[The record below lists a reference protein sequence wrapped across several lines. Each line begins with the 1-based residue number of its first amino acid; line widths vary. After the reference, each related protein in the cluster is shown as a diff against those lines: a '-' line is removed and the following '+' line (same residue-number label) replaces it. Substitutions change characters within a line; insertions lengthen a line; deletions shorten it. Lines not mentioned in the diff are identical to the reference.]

1 MPWTTSAA
9 DNITRGNMARTS
21 CAVVVGSLHYDIV
34 VSAPHR
40 PAAGE
45 TVTGT
50 AWHPVFGGK
59 GGNQAVAVVRA
70 GVACRIVSAVGDD
83 DFGLFLRG
91 HLEASG
97 VDAAHVATLPGTGSG
112 MSVAIMDAGGDYG
125 AVIVS
130 GANLAIDPAVLDRDA
145 LWDGASHLVLQNEI
159 PEALNIAAARAA
171 RARGLRVVLNAAP
184 ARDLSADLAATIDIL
199 VVNAGEA
206 EALSGIVVESLED
219 ARHAAS
225 ALADRFR
232 IVVVTAGT
240 EGAHSEPGRRVKLV
254 STHGAGDCFIGTLVA
269 ELAHGGDLRYSV
281 RQANLA
287 AAKHVSRAE

>member
-1 MPWTTSAA
+1 
-9 DNITRGNMARTS
+9 MARNS

-45 TVTGT
+45 TVTGS
-50 AWHPVFGGK
+50 AWRPVFGGK
-59 GGNQAVAVVRA
+59 GGNQAVAVVQA
-70 GVACRIVSAVGDD
+70 GAACRMVSAVGDD

-91 HLEASG
+91 HLAASG
-97 VDAAHVATLPGTGSG
+97 VDTTQVATLPDTGSG
-112 MSVAIMDAGGDYG
+112 MSVAIMDASGDYG

-145 LWDGASHLVLQNEI
+145 LWRDASHLVLQNEI

-184 ARDLSADLAATIDIL
+184 ARDLSDDLVAMIDIL

-206 EALSGIVVESLED
+206 EALSGLPVRDLD
-219 ARHAAS
+219 TARQATA

-232 IVVVTAGT
+232 AVVVTAGGDGVAVT
-240 EGAHSEPGRRVKLV
+240 EGDVHFSEAAHKVALV

-269 ELAHGGDLRYSV
+269 ELAQGGDLRHSV
-281 RQANLA
+281 KQANLA
-287 AAKHVSRAE
+287 AAKHVSQVK

>member
-1 MPWTTSAA
+1 
-9 DNITRGNMARTS
+9 MARTS

-70 GVACRIVSAVGDD
+70 GVPCRMVSAVGDD
-83 DFGLFLRG
+83 DFSLFLRD

-130 GANLAIDPAVLDRDA
+130 GANLAIDPVVLDRDA

-206 EALSGIVVESLED
+206 EALSGLPVRDLDS
-219 ARHAAS
+219 ARQAAAS
-225 ALADRFR
+225 LAERFR
-232 IVVVTAGT
+232 AVVVTAGGDGVAVA
-240 EGAHSEPGRRVKLV
+240 EREARFSEAAHKVALV

-269 ELAHGGDLRYSV
+269 ELARGGDLRHGV

-287 AAKHVSRAE
+287 AARHVARAR